1 MHPHARKATRKPS
14 TRKTGNHAPKPQ
26 QRATDAP
33 QAQTG
38 DFWKDYDKW
47 WREVL
52 KQSDRVCA
60 EMARHLKPSATAPGI
75 QANARDYA
83 ACPIQLTARDLAR
96 GAHEGKCVWD
106 KAQRGW

>member
-14 TRKTGNHAPKPQ
+14 TQKTGNHAPKPQ

-47 WREVL
+47 WREVQERL
-52 KQSDRVCA
+52 DRDCA
-60 EMARHLKPSATAPGI
+60 EMVKMLHEPSTWQGLGTSREP
-75 QANARDYA
+75 
-83 ACPIQLTARDLAR
+83 T
-96 GAHEGKCVWD
+96 
-106 KAQRGW
+106 